1 MRSKS
6 KHRIIDRP
14 FKVISV
20 YYNRDISGNRKNT
33 KRGKPNKKNKV
44 DDRKHVMKFN
54 VPIYD
59 RDIRIVVCEDI
70 RTSLE
75 FISYKEFDGEEDW
88 VEATVIED
96 NKGFINIVIKP
107 NASINTICHE
117 SLHVVSFILSH
128 AGMKFSEKSEEGYA
142 YLIGYIAEK
151 IEKGVTSYN
160 TIDTLDSEPEKTEKT
175 EVTPEATL
183 EVTEEKPKKPK
194 KND

>member
-1 MRSKS
+1 MGSKS
-6 KHRIIDRP
+6 KHSINGNG

-20 YYNRDISGNRKNT
+20 YYNRDIDGKRKNT

-44 DDRKHVMKFN
+44 DDRKHVMKFT

-70 RTSLE
+70 KTSLE
-75 FISYKEFDGEEDW
+75 FILYKEFDGEEHW
-88 VEATVIED
+88 IEATVLED
-96 NKGFINIVIKP
+96 NKGYINIIIKP

-117 SLHVVSFILSH
+117 ALHVVSFILSH
-128 AGMKFSEKSEEGYA
+128 AGMKFCEKSEEGYA

-160 TIDTLDSEPEKTEKT
+160 TVDVLDIEPEKA
-175 EVTPEATL
+175 P
-183 EVTEEKPKKPK
+183 EEKSE
-194 KND
+194 